1 MTVFRRKRKNDLALF
16 VEEGSDLDGAL
27 TRRTGR
33 TARTTEDAQQKKE
46 EPKWLWWRRCRD
58 VSPPFEISKLS
69 DWIAA
74 WKGAS
79 CRAAAFLTFFINDK
93 RKQLERIKEWL
104 PSCLPLQLPFFIML
118 GEQRTSGYWD
128 YWCD

>member
-16 VEEGSDLDGAL
+16 VEEGSDLDGGL

-33 TARTTEDAQQKKE
+33 TARITEDAQQKKE
-46 EPKWLWWRRCRD
+46 EPKWFWWRRCRD

-74 WKGAS
+74 LKRAS
-79 CRAAAFLTFFINDK
+79 CRAAAFLRFFTDDK
-93 RKQLERIKEWL
+93 KTVGAHQRVASILSSTSASLLHHAGGAE
-104 PSCLPLQLPFFIML
+104 
-118 GEQRTSGYWD
+118 RTSAYWDD
-128 YWCD
+128 YWC